1 MKLRRL
7 IRVTTLNCPKLDAR
21 SEVGG
26 EVHAR
31 VNVTP
36 VGHRA
41 SLYGFWGIE
50 NSLPPPVIEP
60 RTVSLYQLPC
70 TLYEMVA

>member
-1 MKLRRL
+1 MKLQRV
-7 IRVTTLNCPKLDAR
+7 IRVTALNCPKLDAR

-26 EVHAR
+26 EGHAR
-31 VNVTP
+31 ANVNL

-41 SLYGFWGIE
+41 SLYGFRGIE

-60 RTVSLYQLPC
+60 PPVSLYQLPC
-70 TLYEMVA
+70 TLYEVIA